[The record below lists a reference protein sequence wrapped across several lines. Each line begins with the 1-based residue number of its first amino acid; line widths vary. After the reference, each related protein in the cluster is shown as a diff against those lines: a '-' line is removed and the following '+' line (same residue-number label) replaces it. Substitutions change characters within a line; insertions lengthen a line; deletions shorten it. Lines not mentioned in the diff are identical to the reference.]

1 MRQLWLRDHVH
12 LARFL
17 PGHPRRKVRTRTIR
31 LHDDQVRLASI
42 AIHTYDI
49 DALAEAR
56 VKRIANDDVAYF
68 TPSWTR
74 ISRQAG
80 QAFHTKLDTDFTAS
94 WTAISRQ
101 AGQ

>member
-56 VKRIANDDVAYF
+56 VKRIANDDVVALIMGSMLLVRPGLEKVIWVR
-68 TPSWTR
+68 PSDTR
-74 ISRQAG
+74 
-80 QAFHTKLDTDFTAS
+80 
-94 WTAISRQ
+94 
-101 AGQ
+101 

>member
-17 PGHPRRKVRTRTIR
+17 PGHPRREVRTRTIR

-49 DALAEAR
+49 DALAKAR
-56 VKRIANDDVAYF
+56 VKRIANDDVVALIMGSMLLVRPGLEKVIWVR
-68 TPSWTR
+68 PSDTR
-74 ISRQAG
+74 
-80 QAFHTKLDTDFTAS
+80 
-94 WTAISRQ
+94 
-101 AGQ
+101 

>member
-56 VKRIANDDVAYF
+56 VKRIANDDVVALIMGSMLLVRPAAEKV
-68 TPSWTR
+68 TWGPPSAMR
-74 ISRQAG
+74 
-80 QAFHTKLDTDFTAS
+80 
-94 WTAISRQ
+94 
-101 AGQ
+101 

>member
-1 MRQLWLRDHVH
+1 MH

-56 VKRIANDDVAYF
+56 VKRIANDDVVALIMGSMLLVRPGLEKVIWVR
-68 TPSWTR
+68 PSDTR
-74 ISRQAG
+74 
-80 QAFHTKLDTDFTAS
+80 
-94 WTAISRQ
+94 
-101 AGQ
+101 

>member
-56 VKRIANDDVAYF
+56 VKRIANDDVVALIMGSMLLVR
-68 TPSWTR
+68 PGPAR
-74 ISRQAG
+74 
-80 QAFHTKLDTDFTAS
+80 
-94 WTAISRQ
+94 AIWALRSVML
-101 AGQ
+101 